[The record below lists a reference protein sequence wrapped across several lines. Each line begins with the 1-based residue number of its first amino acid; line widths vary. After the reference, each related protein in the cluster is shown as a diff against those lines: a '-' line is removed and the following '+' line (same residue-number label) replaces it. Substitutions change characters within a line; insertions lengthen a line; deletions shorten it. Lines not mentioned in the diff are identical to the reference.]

1 MQTILIYLLH
11 FRNSADPG
19 SDLLVRS
26 PVVQLQVTY
35 CPNLLKSIHLGIFIQ
50 CRSLLSSPTVHTLR
64 KTLTFIHSPLIQ
76 FKIISFAWATHCFA
90 LCFLALETKIDCKL
104 NLYIPSNVGEGTQDY
119 GYDKIFCVLKCK
131 MCLTYWVRGVNC
143 LEQSLFFLFKF
154 GCLYL
159 LFLKCY
165 FFFKT
170 EKNQITN
177 VNLLNPFVWTR
188 FEIAIEV
195 SIEKFLDDGLCI

>member
-1 MQTILIYLLH
+1 MI
-11 FRNSADPG
+11 
-19 SDLLVRS
+19 
-26 PVVQLQVTY
+26 
-35 CPNLLKSIHLGIFIQ
+35 
-50 CRSLLSSPTVHTLR
+50 
-64 KTLTFIHSPLIQ
+64 
-76 FKIISFAWATHCFA
+76 
-90 LCFLALETKIDCKL
+90 
-104 NLYIPSNVGEGTQDY
+104 
-119 GYDKIFCVLKCK
+119 
-131 MCLTYWVRGVNC
+131 LTYWVRGVNC